1 MGLAVLLGGVYV
13 SRGLAVAERVA
24 GPSQTSRRDGLDERS
39 LQRLLAALDADPARA
54 SERYEALRLRLM
66 RVFMWER
73 QPDAES
79 LADLAID
86 RVARRV
92 NEGVEVVD
100 VPAYAHRVAELILLE
115 ARRAGQRREAALD
128 AHVRLSPPDRSSAA
142 VERRHGCLEA
152 CLARLDPEQRD
163 LILRYYSA
171 DGRARIE
178 QRDDLA
184 KAHGIPLGALR
195 NRALR
200 LREKL
205 EACITGCL
213 SRRDSSGPTDTTE

>member
-1 MGLAVLLGGVYV
+1 MSGT
-13 SRGLAVAERVA
+13 SQPPRGH
-24 GPSQTSRRDGLDERS
+24 GLDERS
-39 LQRLLAALDADPARA
+39 LHRLLTALDPDPERA
-54 SERYEALRLRLM
+54 SERYESLRRRLT
-66 RVFMWER
+66 RVFLWER

-79 LADLAID
+79 LADQAID

-92 NEGVEVVD
+92 NEGIDVVD

-115 ARRAGQRREAALD
+115 ARRAGHRREAALE
-128 AHVRLSPPDRSSAA
+128 AHARLSPPDRSSAA
-142 VERRHGCLEA
+142 VERRHACLES
-152 CLARLDPEQRD
+152 CLGRLDPEQRD

-178 QRDDLA
+178 QRDALA

-205 EACITGCL
+205 EECITACL
-213 SRRDSSGPTDTTE
+213 SRRDPSGVTDTIE

>member
-1 MGLAVLLGGVYV
+1 MTGT
-13 SRGLAVAERVA
+13 
-24 GPSQTSRRDGLDERS
+24 PQTSRRDGLDERS
-39 LQRLLAALDADPARA
+39 LRRLLTALDADPERA

-66 RVFMWER
+66 RVFLWER

-79 LADLAID
+79 LADQAID

-92 NEGVEVVD
+92 NEGVDVVD

-128 AHVRLSPPDRSSAA
+128 AHARLSPPDHSSAA
-142 VERRHGCLEA
+142 VERRHACLEA
-152 CLARLDPEQRD
+152 CLARLEPEQRD

-178 QRDDLA
+178 QRDALA

-200 LREKL
+200 MREKL
-205 EACITGCL
+205 EECITACL
-213 SRRDSSGPTDTTE
+213 SRRDLSGLADTTE